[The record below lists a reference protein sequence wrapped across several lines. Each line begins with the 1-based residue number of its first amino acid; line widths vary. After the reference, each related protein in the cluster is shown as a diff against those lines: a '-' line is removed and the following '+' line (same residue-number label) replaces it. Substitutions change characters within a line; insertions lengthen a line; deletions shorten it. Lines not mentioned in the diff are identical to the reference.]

1 MKLRRGTKPSDHD
14 DEAQKF
20 WCHYVVENEKSH
32 GNSAHSIYDSA
43 DITLTSKQL
52 CAGLPATNN
61 SIAAYNGQH
70 EEDYGGPLICFQNK
84 QPILTGISSSNSLSS
99 KTGNPG

>member
-1 MKLRRGTKPSDHD
+1 MV
-14 DEAQKF
+14 KF
-20 WCHYVVENEKSH
+20 KNFGANTWSAH
-32 GNSAHSIYDSA
+32 GNSEHSIYDSD

-84 QPILTGISSSNSLSS
+84 QPILREA
-99 KTGNPG
+99 